1 MSLREFERQ
10 VVSVSLET
18 PVIEAA
24 RRMRDA
30 RVGCV
35 VVSRD
40 HHPVGILT
48 DRDIAVRVVA
58 EGRDPDKTR
67 VSDVVTYDAIT
78 LQTSDTRQ
86 TALIRMREHG
96 VRRLP
101 IVNEEG
107 KLAGMVTSDDL
118 IALLARELLDLGAGI
133 EGNVDASESR

>member
-1 MSLREFERQ
+1 MSLREFERE

-18 PVIEAA
+18 LVVDAA

-35 VVSRD
+35 VVSRAG
-40 HHPVGILT
+40 HPVGILT

-58 EGRDPDKTR
+58 EGRDPQQTT
-67 VSDVVTYDAIT
+67 VSEVATYEAVT
-78 LQTSDTRQ
+78 LKTSDNRS
-86 TALIRMREHG
+86 TAAIRMREHG

-101 IVNEEG
+101 IVNDAG
-107 KLAGMVTSDDL
+107 KLVGMVTADDL
-118 IALLARELLDLGAGI
+118 IAQLTRELVDLGAGI

>member
-1 MSLREFERQ
+1 MSLREFERE

-35 VVSRD
+35 IVSRNLL
-40 HHPVGILT
+40 PVGVLT
-48 DRDIAVRVVA
+48 DRDLAVRVVA
-58 EGRDPDKTR
+58 EGRDPEKTK
-67 VSDVVTYDAIT
+67 VADVVTYDPVT
-78 LQTSDTRQ
+78 VRSSDTRQ

-101 IVNEEG
+101 IIDDDG
-107 KLAGMVTSDDL
+107 KLIGLVTSDDL
-118 IALLARELLDLGAGI
+118 ITLLAHELLDLGAGI

>member
-1 MSLREFERQ
+1 MSLREFERE

-18 PVIEAA
+18 LVVDAA

-35 VVSRD
+35 VVSRAG
-40 HHPVGILT
+40 HPVGILT

-58 EGRDPDKTR
+58 EGRDPQTTS
-67 VSDVVTYDAIT
+67 VSEVVTYDAVT
-78 LQTSDTRQ
+78 LKTSDNRH
-86 TALIRMREHG
+86 TAAIRMREHG

-101 IVNEEG
+101 IVNDAG
-107 KLAGMVTSDDL
+107 KLVGMVTADDL
-118 IALLARELLDLGAGI
+118 IARLAGELVDLGAGI

>member
-1 MSLREFERQ
+1 MSLREFERE

-35 VVSRD
+35 IVSRNLL
-40 HHPVGILT
+40 PVGVLT
-48 DRDIAVRVVA
+48 DRDLAVRVVA
-58 EGRDPDKTR
+58 EGRDPEKTK
-67 VSDVVTYDAIT
+67 VADVVTYDPVT
-78 LQTSDTRQ
+78 VRSSDTRQ

-101 IVNEEG
+101 IIDDDG
-107 KLAGMVTSDDL
+107 KLIGMVTSDDL
-118 IALLARELLDLGAGI
+118 IALLAHELLDLGAGI